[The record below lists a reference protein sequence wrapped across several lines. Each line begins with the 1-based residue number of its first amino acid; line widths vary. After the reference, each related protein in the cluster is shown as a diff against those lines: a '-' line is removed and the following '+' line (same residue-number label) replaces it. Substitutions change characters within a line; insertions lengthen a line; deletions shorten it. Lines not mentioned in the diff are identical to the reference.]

1 MHYAACCL
9 FIMFHVA
16 CFLLR
21 MLSVAR
27 RLFIMLHDACC
38 LFIMLHVAATF
49 ALTSVC
55 GSALQPLA
63 AVRLD
68 GAQSTLRVLRCLPRS
83 AKSPTELPGFP
94 GGTAEQCDRLGA
106 STTLSACNG
115 TTVRS
120 GTTDC

>member
-1 MHYAACCL
+1 MAPMDPCTPLSPFGSADADGGQCPLHACMFIMYYAACCL

-55 GSALQPLA
+55 GTALQPLA

-68 GAQSTLRVLRCLPRS
+68 GAKSTLRVLSEYP
-83 AKSPTELPGFP
+83 
-94 GGTAEQCDRLGA
+94 
-106 STTLSACNG
+106 
-115 TTVRS
+115 
-120 GTTDC
+120 